1 MSLMSKK
8 REDLTPSGGVV
19 RLERLQ
25 VICPACG
32 QQVEAVARDG
42 RVKGYCAVVKQPV
55 DFQIET
61 QRIRI
66 GKNPTAKIFAEK
78 RWQDPEVK
86 DGVVRDY
93 LAGAKTIDIQ
103 LEYKI
108 SPGVMYR
115 ILHTSHV
122 KLRTDGRKP
131 KGAARPDLLF

>member
-42 RVKGYCAVVKQPV
+42 QVKGYCVVARQPV

-61 QRIRI
+61 Q
-66 GKNPTAKIFAEK
+66 
-78 RWQDPEVK
+78 PEVK
-86 DGVVRDY
+86 AGVVRDY
-93 LAGAKTIDIQ
+93 LGGAKTIDIQ

-115 ILHTSHV
+115 ILHASHV

-131 KGAARPDLLF
+131 KGAARPELLF

>member
-42 RVKGYCAVVKQPV
+42 RVQGYCAVVRQPV
-55 DFQIET
+55 DFQVT
-61 QRIRI
+61 Q
-66 GKNPTAKIFAEK
+66 
-78 RWQDPEVK
+78 EVK

-115 ILHTSHV
+115 ILHASHV
-122 KLRTDGRKP
+122 KLRTDDRKRKVP
-131 KGAARPDLLF
+131 CWDTSVEAGL

>member
-1 MSLMSKK
+1 MSKN
-8 REDLTPSGGVV
+8 REDPTPSGEVV

-42 RVKGYCAVVKQPV
+42 RVLGYCAVVRYPV
-55 DFQIET
+55 DFQVT
-61 QRIRI
+61 QL
-66 GKNPTAKIFAEK
+66 
-78 RWQDPEVK
+78 K
-86 DGVVRDY
+86 DGVVHDY

-115 ILHTSHV
+115 ILHASHV